1 MNLSEYANFDAVD
14 LARLVAKGDVRPAE
28 LAALALEAA
37 DAVNPAVSAIVE
49 QWTPEEADLA
59 TATSTHGPLAG
70 VPFLIKD
77 LAIQMAGRRCELGSR
92 LAEGLVAA
100 DDSLLMR
107 HYRRAGLVTIGRT
120 TTPEMAFSTET
131 ESVQQGATRN
141 PWNVTLSAGGSSGG
155 SGAAVAAGIVPI
167 AHATDAAGSIRVP
180 AAYNGL
186 FGLKPTRGR
195 TSNGPA
201 LDEVFGGL
209 GVQLG
214 LSRSVRD
221 SAALMDAVQG
231 YSPGDPYY
239 TPAPAEGFLS
249 QVGRDPGR
257 LRIGLMLH
265 PWNGVQTA
273 RSHRAGCARR
283 RCPSAVARSSRR
295 GGGARA
301 GVSWEAFVHANAQ
314 IWCATL
320 VRWIDGLAAATGRPI
335 AASTLEPSTLAN
347 YRYGQE
353 ARAVDFAAAF
363 EVRNTVSRAVGAW
376 FDDMDVLMTPR
387 CRDAGRARQLQRRCR
402 AHERPRLDRAG
413 LPPYALHAASQC
425 RRYAGHVGAAVRRPR
440 YRTADRD
447 PVHGGLRAKTC
458 CCGWPGNWNRRC
470 LGPRADPRCGLV
482 RLKGITRRRWYN
494 PPALHGSRGCI
505 DRRRPDGDSTRCVS
519 VTAKNCEVAR
529 IQREMVR
536 SLAPDWEDWFGTAR
550 SHTIAE
556 F

>member
-1 MNLSEYANFDAVD
+1 MLIFSASLPRKNTMNLSEYANLDAVD

-37 DAVNPAVSAIVE
+37 DAVNPAVNAVVE
-49 QWTPEEADLA
+49 QWVPEEADLA
-59 TATSTHGPLAG
+59 TATSTNGPLAG

-107 HYRRAGLVTIGRT
+107 HYRRAGLVTVGRT

-141 PWNVTLSAGGSSGG
+141 PWNLRLSAGGSSGG

-231 YSPGDPYY
+231 YSRGDPYY

-265 PWNGVQTA
+265 PWNGAQTA
-273 RSHRAGCARR
+273 APIAQAARDV
-283 RCPSAVARSSRR
+283 AVHLQSLGHHVEEVAPVL
-295 GGGARA
+295 

-363 EVRNTVSRAVGAW
+363 EVRNTVSRAVGTW
-376 FDDMDVLMTPR
+376 FDDIDVLMTPTLPEMQGALGTYSEGAER
-387 CRDAGRARQLQRRCR
+387 MSGLDWTARVFRHTPFTPPANVAGTPAMSVPLCVD
-402 AHERPRLDRAG
+402 PDTG
-413 LPPYALHAASQC
+413 LPIGIQFMGGFAREDLLLRLAGQLEQTMPWAA
-425 RRYAGHVGAAVRRPR
+425 RRPAVWAGAA
-440 YRTADRD
+440 
-447 PVHGGLRAKTC
+447 
-458 CCGWPGNWNRRC
+458 
-470 LGPRADPRCGLV
+470 
-482 RLKGITRRRWYN
+482 
-494 PPALHGSRGCI
+494 
-505 DRRRPDGDSTRCVS
+505 
-519 VTAKNCEVAR
+519 
-529 IQREMVR
+529 
-536 SLAPDWEDWFGTAR
+536 
-550 SHTIAE
+550 
-556 F
+556 